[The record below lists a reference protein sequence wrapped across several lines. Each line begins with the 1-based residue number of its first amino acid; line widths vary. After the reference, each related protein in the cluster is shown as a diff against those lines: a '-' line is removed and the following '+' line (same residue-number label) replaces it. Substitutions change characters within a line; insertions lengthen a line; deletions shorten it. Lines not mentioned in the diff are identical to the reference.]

1 MSTPAKMEATPT
13 PATLNDVLIR
23 GDLSKLTE
31 AQRTDYYMRVCQ
43 SLGLNPL
50 TKPFDYLTL
59 SGKLVL
65 YAKRDAADQLRKLN
79 GISIEIVSRERAED
93 LLTVHV
99 RARDKTGRSD
109 EDFGVVPFKSGAGE
123 IAANAWMKAVTKAK
137 RRVTLSISGLGFLD
151 ETEVD
156 LSRMTM
162 TWLPTMIRRP
172 SPSPIKF
179 RFRAGACSAKFSS
192 RNCAPPKPSRTCSN
206 GLRQTKPTWP
216 KWKRP
221 CRKCTTRSPRQ
232 STQSRPSRHEHRP
245 AS

>member
-1 MSTPAKMEATPT
+1 MNTPAKIETPPA

-31 AQRTDYYMRVCQ
+31 AQRTEYYLNVCR

-99 RARDKTGRSD
+99 RAKDKTGRSD
-109 EDFGVVPFKSGAGE
+109 EDFGVVPFKGGAGE

-156 LSRMTM
+156 SIPTDDDRIADADPPEPLKPYKILFQGWRMFGEILAKELRAAETKSDIFEWLEINKESLVTM
-162 TWLPTMIRRP
+162 QRTEPKMFAKLNETIEAIKAEPT
-172 SPSPIKF
+172 
-179 RFRAGACSAKFSS
+179 
-192 RNCAPPKPSRTCSN
+192 
-206 GLRQTKPTWP
+206 
-216 KWKRP
+216 
-221 CRKCTTRSPRQ
+221 
-232 STQSRPSRHEHRP
+232 
-245 AS
+245 

>member
-1 MSTPAKMEATPT
+1 MNTPAKMETPPA

-31 AQRTDYYMRVCQ
+31 AQRTEYYLNVCR

-99 RARDKTGRSD
+99 RAKDKTGRSD

-156 LSRMTM
+156 SIAHDDDLIAEHDPPVEPRPYKITAQSWRMFGELLSKELRDAETKSDVFE
-162 TWLPTMIRRP
+162 WLKANEEPLAKMKKEMPKMYDTLSEAIEAIKAEPT
-172 SPSPIKF
+172 
-179 RFRAGACSAKFSS
+179 
-192 RNCAPPKPSRTCSN
+192 
-206 GLRQTKPTWP
+206 
-216 KWKRP
+216 
-221 CRKCTTRSPRQ
+221 
-232 STQSRPSRHEHRP
+232 
-245 AS
+245 

>member
-1 MSTPAKMEATPT
+1 MNTPAKIDTAPT

-31 AQRTDYYMRVCQ
+31 AQRTEYYLNVCR

-99 RARDKTGRSD
+99 RAKDKTGRSD
-109 EDFGVVPFKSGAGE
+109 EDFGVVPFKGGAGE

-156 LSRMTM
+156 SIAHDDDLVADHDAPTGYNKPYKISFQSWRMFGELLTKEIREAETKSDVFEWLDLNKENLAKMQKEMPKMYDTLSKAIDEVKAE
-162 TWLPTMIRRP
+162 PT
-172 SPSPIKF
+172 
-179 RFRAGACSAKFSS
+179 
-192 RNCAPPKPSRTCSN
+192 
-206 GLRQTKPTWP
+206 
-216 KWKRP
+216 
-221 CRKCTTRSPRQ
+221 
-232 STQSRPSRHEHRP
+232 
-245 AS
+245 